1 MSTEHLPY
9 RLRLPGPTTVPERVR
24 LAMARPAVNH
34 RGPEFAAILGEIVPH
49 LQQLMGTVNDV
60 LVLSTSG
67 TGVMEAGLAN
77 ALSPGDKALI
87 VNSGQFGERFMTIAA
102 ALGIAVDTIDVS
114 WGKAVDA
121 DELSHRLEGADYRA
135 VVAVH
140 NESSTGAVADLAAIG
155 KAVARTPALLVV
167 DSVSGLGGIDVK
179 QDDWGVDILVSASQK
194 ALMCPPGIGV
204 MSVSPKAWRVIEAAS
219 GMPRFYWDLRKAREA
234 AVKGQTAFTPA
245 LSIAYGLQESLR
257 MIFEEGPAAV
267 LARHGRLADAMRQ
280 GAAALGLPLFPQSP
294 VTSNTVTALMV
305 PDGLNGTA
313 IVRHMYERYN
323 TVIAGSRNKLDG
335 KVIRIGTMGAVA
347 EADILQDLLYLERT
361 LAALGHPVTP
371 GAAVAAAVE
380 RLNRG

>member
-1 MSTEHLPY
+1 MSIDHLPY

-24 LAMARPAVNH
+24 LALARPAVNH
-34 RGPEFAAILGEIVPH
+34 RGPEFAAILGEIVPR
-49 LQQLMGTVNDV
+49 LQQLMGTANDV

-121 DELSHRLEGADYRA
+121 DELAHRLEGADYRA

-167 DSVSGLGGIDVK
+167 DSVSGLGGIEVK

-234 AVKGQTAFTPA
+234 AAKGQTAFTPA

>member
-234 AVKGQTAFTPA
+234 AAKGQTAFTPA

>member
-34 RGPEFAAILGEIVPH
+34 RGPEFAAILGEISPR
-49 LQQLMGTVNDV
+49 LQQLMGTANEV
-60 LVLSTSG
+60 LLLATSG

-87 VNSGQFGERFMTIAA
+87 VNSGQFGERFATIAA
-102 ALGIAVDTIDVS
+102 ALGIAVDTIDVP

-121 DELSHRLEGADYRA
+121 AELAHRLEGADYRA

-155 KAVARTPALLVV
+155 KAVAKTPSLLVV

-204 MSVSPKAWRVIEAAS
+204 MSVSPKAWRVIEQAT

-234 AVKGQTAFTPA
+234 AAKGQTAFTPA

-267 LARHGRLADAMRQ
+267 LARHRRLADAMRQ
-280 GAAALGLPLFPQSP
+280 GAAALSLPLFPQSP
-294 VTSNTVTALMV
+294 VISNTVTALTV
-305 PDGLNGTA
+305 PDGLNGST

-347 EADILQDLLYLERT
+347 EADILQDLLYLEHT
-361 LAALGHPVTP
+361 LAALGLPVTP

-380 RLNRG
+380 RLNQG

>member
-1 MSTEHLPY
+1 
-9 RLRLPGPTTVPERVR
+9 
-24 LAMARPAVNH
+24 
-34 RGPEFAAILGEIVPH
+34 
-49 LQQLMGTVNDV
+49 
-60 LVLSTSG
+60 
-67 TGVMEAGLAN
+67 MEAGLAN

-234 AVKGQTAFTPA
+234 AAKGQTAFTPA

-294 VTSNTVTALMV
+294 GTSNTVTALMV
-305 PDGLNGTA
+305 PDGLKGTA
-313 IVRHMYERYN
+313 TVRHMYERYN
-323 TVIAGSRNKLDG
+323 TVIAGSRNRLSG
-335 KVIRIGTMGAVA
+335 TVIRIGTMGHVG
-347 EADILQDLLYLERT
+347 EADILLDLLYLERT
-361 LAALGHPVTP
+361 LVALGRPVSR
-371 GAAVAAAVE
+371 GAGV
-380 RLNRG
+380 RSR